1 MVFRLIITAS
11 DLCSSAILLLH
22 FLSFSFWNV
31 LLSRCFTS
39 AARLSVSSTTTS
51 SSWSTACGTPEC
63 FIQEWAYSWERSCFS
78 RVTCH
83 STGRASTSSTT
94 PLSWATQSTFT
105 RRWVCVIC
113 VLIWIE
119 SHMLHATVKPTL
131 IFIPH
136 WEFESAGR
144 AVNHLTDQLNVVL
157 MYLSQMMY

>member
-22 FLSFSFWNV
+22 FLSFSFGNV
-31 LLSRCFTS
+31 LLSRPFTS

-63 FIQEWAYSWERSCFS
+63 FIQGWAYSWERSCFS

-83 STGRASTSSTT
+83 STGRASTSSTI
-94 PLSWATQSTFT
+94 PPSWATRSTFT
-105 RRWVCVIC
+105 RRWVRGIC
-113 VLIWIE
+113 LDLDWI
-119 SHMLHATVKPTL
+119 LHATVKPIL

-136 WEFESAGR
+136 REFESAGT
-144 AVNHLTDQLNVVL
+144 AVIHLTDQLNVVL
-157 MYLSQMMY
+157 MYLSQMMH